1 MSPEGVE
8 RRPVDAVATS
18 RANRGWWDGAADDY
32 QAEHGPFLR
41 DAGFVWCPEGLDEAD
56 ARLLGDV
63 AGRDVLEIGCGAGQC
78 GRWLAGQGARVA
90 AFDLSFRQLQHSR
103 RIDLDHAAGD
113 GSGGALGD
121 DPGDGPGGAGS
132 GPAGRALPVVQ
143 ADAEA
148 LPFADESFDL
158 ACSAY
163 GALPFVADA
172 TAVLAETRRVLRPG
186 GRFVFSVSHPVRWA
200 FPDDPGPRGLTA
212 DRSYFDR
219 SPYVEVGPD
228 GEPSYVEHHRTMADW
243 VDCVTAAGLVLAA
256 LTEPEWPPGHDRVWG
271 GWSPLR
277 GRHLPG
283 TAIFTCVRPR

>member
-1 MSPEGVE
+1 MAPEGVD
-8 RRPVDAVATS
+8 RRPVDASASS
-18 RANRGWWDGAADDY
+18 RANRGWWDGAADEY
-32 QAEHGPFLR
+32 QAEHGAFLR

-63 AGRDVLEIGCGAGQC
+63 TGKDVLEIGCGAAQC

-103 RIDLDHAAGD
+103 RIDLET
-113 GSGGALGD
+113 GS
-121 DPGDGPGGAGS
+121 
-132 GPAGRALPVVQ
+132 ALPVVQ
-143 ADAEA
+143 ADAGA
-148 LPFADESFDL
+148 LPFADASFDL

-172 TAVLAETRRVLRPG
+172 VAVLAETRRVLRPG

-219 SPYVEVGPD
+219 TPYVEIGPD

-243 VDCVTAAGLVLAA
+243 VGAVTAAGLVLTA
-256 LTEPEWPPGHDRVWG
+256 LTEPEWPAGHERVWG

>member
-1 MSPEGVE
+1 MSPEGVG
-8 RRPVDAVATS
+8 RRPVDAAASS
-18 RANRGWWDGAADDY
+18 RANRGWWDGAADEY
-32 QAEHGPFLR
+32 QAEHGAFLR

-63 AGRDVLEIGCGAGQC
+63 TGADVLEIGSGAAQC

-103 RIDLDHAAGD
+103 RIDMET
-113 GSGGALGD
+113 GS
-121 DPGDGPGGAGS
+121 
-132 GPAGRALPVVQ
+132 ALPVVQ
-143 ADAEA
+143 ADAGA
-148 LPFADESFDL
+148 LPFAGASFDL

-172 TAVLAETRRVLRPG
+172 VAVLSEVRRVLRPG

-219 SPYVEVGPD
+219 TPYVEIGPD
-228 GEPSYVEHHRTMADW
+228 GEPSYVEHHRTLGDW
-243 VDCVTAAGLVLAA
+243 VGSIAAAGLVLTA
-256 LTEPEWPPGHDRVWG
+256 LTEPEWPREHDRVWG

-283 TAIFTCVRPR
+283 TAIFTCVRPG